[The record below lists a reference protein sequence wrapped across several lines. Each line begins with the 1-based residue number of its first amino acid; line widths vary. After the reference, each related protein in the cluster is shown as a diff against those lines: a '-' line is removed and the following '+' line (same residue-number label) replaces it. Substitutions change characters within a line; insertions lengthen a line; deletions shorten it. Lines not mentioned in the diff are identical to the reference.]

1 MCVFVLLSKR
11 TRKIIDFSF
20 LFLSCDI
27 ICRLLARDGATV
39 IAADRKIHKAEETL
53 KLLNRD
59 GKAIELDVS
68 SSVSVNDAV
77 EACIAEY
84 KRPPSILVNSAGII
98 RDSWLLKMSE
108 PDYDIVLDVNLKGTF
123 LVMQYFAKAM
133 VDYKVQGSIINLSS
147 IVARNGNMGQANYA
161 PSKAGVEALTKVA
174 AKEFGK
180 FNIRVNA
187 VVPGFIESPMT
198 EDVPDEAKKVF
209 VSQCAMHRLGQP
221 EEVAEAIAFLA
232 SDKASYVNGCTLEV
246 NGG

>member
-1 MCVFVLLSKR
+1 MVN
-11 TRKIIDFSF
+11 I
-20 LFLSCDI
+20 LFGKLALVTGGASGI
-27 ICRLLARDGATV
+27 GRAACRLLARDGATV
-39 IAADRKIHKAEETL
+39 IVADRKLNKAEETL

-68 SSVSVNDAV
+68 SSISVNQAV
-77 EACIAEY
+77 ENVIAEY

-108 PDYDIVLDVNLKGTF
+108 PDFDLVLDVNLKGTW

-147 IVARNGNMGQANYA
+147 IVARNGNMGQSNYA

-198 EDVPDEAKKVF
+198 DVVPDEAKKAF
-209 VSQCAMHRLGQP
+209 ATQCAMHRLGQP